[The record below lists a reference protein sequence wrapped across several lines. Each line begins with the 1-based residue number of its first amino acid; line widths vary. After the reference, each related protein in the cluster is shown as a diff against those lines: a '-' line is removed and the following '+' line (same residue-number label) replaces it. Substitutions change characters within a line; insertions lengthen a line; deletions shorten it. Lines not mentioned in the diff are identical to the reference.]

1 MQAHLKVNM
10 TELIRMPLAWILF
23 TLAFAAYTHLFVLW
37 ISHKKR
43 CAEHHSESQCF
54 KKLSMVSQ
62 VIINALPL
70 IGLLGTVMGIQ
81 NSFSALVYDSA
92 ESYAVTLG
100 ISRAML
106 TTLLG
111 LSLAIPGWLLLA
123 KVKSVYQYTQLSQG
137 TITSKALT

>member
-1 MQAHLKVNM
+1 M

-23 TLAFAAYTHLFVLW
+23 TLALAAYTHLFVLW
-37 ISHKKR
+37 ISHKQR
-43 CAEHHSESQCF
+43 CAEHHNESHCF

-137 TITSKALT
+137 TITSKALL